1 MSKRT
6 LLALAGL
13 VAVIGIAALVS
24 AQESSRRTASK
35 FRTPEPLTPPGAAPL
50 PAEGLSTAPSGT
62 PASPAAPYGQPAIA
76 IPADAGVP
84 DGAPAPAAVPSPTE
98 AASAPVS
105 LQPYSPQGVTSK
117 TVAGEADGLPSVLKR
132 SRPASVYESSAPTP
146 AEAPSAAHA
155 ADPELGQ
162 APAAQLPAQHAP
174 GQAFAPS
181 GLTSGTVLPPTSS
194 RGGLTSGSAIGGA
207 GALARSGRSIQE
219 LALRGQSPPLRV
231 EIAGPH
237 GVTVGKP
244 ATVVI
249 NLHHDGEQ
257 VAEEVQVRIAAPPS
271 VTLQPGRPTGGE
283 VRGPAEGSI
292 AARGLPLIWSL
303 PRVAPRSH
311 EQLKVQLV
319 AGSSEPFELAVD
331 WTCKPAALR
340 AAMVVKQPQLEL
352 SLAGPAEMTFGEEKT
367 FTLTVSNAGNGDA
380 ERVVI
385 AVAAGESPPQ
395 QLDAGTIPAGY
406 KKEIPLVV
414 TAAQAG
420 LLELKC
426 AATGEG
432 GLTAQTSARIQVRKA
447 ELALMLD
454 GPSHKFAG
462 TEAVYPLTIHNQG
475 TAVAENVEL
484 TLSLPPGARY
494 LGGIEGST
502 AGPAA
507 VRWKLAKLAAGMTRT
522 YDIRLM
528 LATPGA
534 NAVRVHAQAACGE
547 AEASIQTEVEAVADL
562 KLVVNDPTGPLPV
575 DRPAVY
581 EVQVVNRGTQAAHQ
595 VRIVMQFS
603 EGVEPEAF
611 EGCQARIVPGQVLCQ
626 PLPELGA
633 GEQVTL
639 RIKAKAQQA
648 GAHRFRVEVTS
659 PDASGRLVTEGTTR
673 FYVETGR
680 TTPAARTASQPP
692 PASSSVR

>member
-1 MSKRT
+1 
-6 LLALAGL
+6 
-13 VAVIGIAALVS
+13 
-24 AQESSRRTASK
+24 
-35 FRTPEPLTPPGAAPL
+35 
-50 PAEGLSTAPSGT
+50 
-62 PASPAAPYGQPAIA
+62 
-76 IPADAGVP
+76 
-84 DGAPAPAAVPSPTE
+84 
-98 AASAPVS
+98 
-105 LQPYSPQGVTSK
+105 
-117 TVAGEADGLPSVLKR
+117 
-132 SRPASVYESSAPTP
+132 
-146 AEAPSAAHA
+146 
-155 ADPELGQ
+155 
-162 APAAQLPAQHAP
+162 
-174 GQAFAPS
+174 
-181 GLTSGTVLPPTSS
+181 
-194 RGGLTSGSAIGGA
+194 
-207 GALARSGRSIQE
+207 
-219 LALRGQSPPLRV
+219 LALRGQLPPLRV

-257 VAEEVQVRIAAPPS
+257 VAEEVQVRIAAPPGI
-271 VTLQPGRPTGGE
+271 TLQPGKPTSGE

-292 AARGLPLIWSL
+292 AASGLPLVWSL
-303 PRVAPRSH
+303 SRVAPRGH
-311 EQLKVQLV
+311 EQLKVQVV
-319 AGSSEPFELAVD
+319 AGSAEPFELAVD

-340 AAMVVKQPQLEL
+340 AAIVVKQPQLEL

-367 FTLTVSNAGNGDA
+367 FTLTVSNPGNGDA
-380 ERVVI
+380 ERVTV

-395 QLDAGTIPAGY
+395 HLEAGTIPAGY

-420 LLELKC
+420 VLELKC
-426 AATGEG
+426 SAAAEG
-432 GLTAQTSARIQVRKA
+432 GLTAQTASRIQVRKA
-447 ELALMLD
+447 ELALTLE

-462 TEAVYPLTIHNQG
+462 TEAVYPLTITNQG
-475 TAVAENVEL
+475 TAGAENVEM
-484 TLSLPPGARY
+484 TLHLPAGARY

-502 AGPAA
+502 AGPTA
-507 VRWKLAKLAAGMTRT
+507 VRWKLAKLAAGMSRT
-522 YDIRLM
+522 YDLRLM
-528 LATPGA
+528 LTTPGA
-534 NAVRVHAQAACGE
+534 HAVRVQAQAACGG
-547 AEASIQTEVEAVADL
+547 AEASVQTEVEAVADL
-562 KLVVNDPTGPLPV
+562 KLVVNDPTGPLAV

-659 PDASGRLVTEGTTR
+659 PDFGGRLVTEGTTR
-673 FYVETGR
+673 FYVESNRG
-680 TTPAARTASQPP
+680 TPAARTASQPAP
-692 PASSSVR
+692 SASSTLR